1 MAVQFVPVRGK
12 EKNIEVLD
20 KQEGRL
26 YFTTDTGKILMDVSN
41 DERIILG
48 GSGASLYYALCENVI
63 ENADGTYSLPNNS
76 LEDQSAKPKEGD
88 LIINSDGAF
97 YKVLIINEDNFVCNR
112 LAVSGTGGGGGGG
125 GDTPSGNKITLTIEG
140 VSSQSQFIY
149 GQIAYITLIAS
160 NTLGNP
166 VAYSIKI
173 INQNGDKTFTDEYT
187 VGDGLFP
194 NNTPVQFELGSKL
207 REGISKVIFTAT
219 ADDCGTAIRERNSIK
234 TIEMRLDKDISFNT
248 RRVFN
253 IANRISIPTMPV
265 GEGITKTLKLYVD
278 GKLIDTRENI
288 TTSGASIELAIPANT
303 LSHGSHNL
311 RIVLS
316 NSAETVFCELSYEI
330 ATFDSSNNTPIIWL
344 GEYSTSI
351 VDHDVLTIP
360 YMVYDPV
367 DPNHA
372 EVYYYLNNNK
382 LASTYGVSYSS
393 TSWAQW
399 RVINYKV
406 GSNALKIETTNGK
419 AEKTFTVSVEQ
430 DSRNMNI
437 VEGGLLIYDAE
448 GRSNQENMS
457 SKTTWLS
464 TGSAKTAVEFN
475 NFNWYNNGWITDD
488 EGNTC
493 LRISNGASIRI
504 PLQVM
509 RSQLLSSGYTF
520 EFVFNLRNVQ
530 KYSTLIR
537 TEEVGGNTENP
548 QVVKTVSS
556 TEGVVVKYYNN
567 RVGLCLG
574 TQEGFFASQSTLVSG
589 RYAEERK
596 LHVSFVVEQKQIGI
610 TSIPLMYMYI
620 NGVNSGVANYNA
632 EHDNFNC
639 GAEAIEINSNFC
651 DIDLYKVRVYQSS
664 LTAIQVVQN
673 MIADYAD
680 PDMYDINMNIVE
692 YNNNI
697 PTINYQQMCEY
708 NKKHPNAPLMPYA
721 IIETLDSEHK
731 LPYVKDPTG
740 KGIIVNVK
748 FVNPYLDYLYESG
761 KLINENEQTE
771 KVRNAPYLNYC
782 PSYKSEHCFLNVQG
796 TSSQGYPRRNFKLKI
811 KGSSTQYG
819 ECVNTYTN
827 GPLAGKTFSKWN
839 MDSTIGANA
848 FTWKAD
854 YMDSSR
860 CHNTGFASFVSTL
873 YSKHPIEDY
882 NKDLKKPGLRTTVYG
897 FPMMVFHKT
906 GEDKY
911 EFVGL
916 YNYNLDKSCKQNF
929 GFDIGKETDLSQ
941 AKNELGE
948 YIPYKDA
955 CECWEF
961 LHNQGGRC
969 SFEAVPLDE
978 TITGGNFDGCLS
990 IVQDYEVRY
999 HADKDSIENAMYKD
1013 WANEDGENFSGTT
1026 NEYRNNYL
1034 KKKYANIDEVLQW
1047 VSSTNSLKATNEL
1060 LPEPIVYDDITYTND
1075 TAEYRL
1081 AKFTKEF
1088 DKHFDKE
1095 YCEIYFIMTELLLC
1109 YDSRGKNL
1117 MLATWG
1123 PKEEGGN
1130 YIWYPIFYDIDTQL
1144 GVNNSGVPYWDY
1156 YVEPTKEK
1164 IFSTPNSVLWNNLWA
1179 CFEGSIKKQY
1189 NSLRANKLTIDKLN
1203 GYYSF
1208 NPEVSHSQAMH
1219 GGRPTMAINVDEYYK
1234 YIDCAIGNGYIDT
1247 TGQIATTTSFFYC
1260 LQGTRELQRA
1270 LFLRNRFNYLDSQWQ
1285 QGDFSYEGSS
1295 QGISLRYNVN
1305 NISTTSDKYIY
1316 NDGSLTQEYINK
1328 CLADGYTITDTYPA
1342 NEFDAELTFNIT
1354 PYLKQY
1360 IFLYHDKIPLPN
1372 IKSED
1377 GKSQAL
1383 TMTASDIKE
1392 AQINSKLP
1400 QQLVSVPGAAY
1411 ISSLGDVSNKYFD
1424 QFLITGAIRIKD
1436 VVIGND
1442 KYGYRNDFL
1451 NFDSFNLSDA
1461 AINDKGQVNPSAKRL
1476 LEKLVISN
1484 LSSLNF
1490 GIEVSGSEKLKEFRA
1505 LGTNIPSVALADG
1518 VQIETLHLPN
1528 TINVLNL
1535 TEPTSLTEVLNEK
1548 PIEYTGEIVK
1558 IYNKVSITKEE
1569 YDSAENGKYFIK
1581 KNGLYTAVDKS
1592 TTEFSAS
1599 TNYYIEK
1606 PIQEYKFTN
1615 KKGLYIEGL
1624 TDANEINADSLLH
1637 LNRISI
1643 VGGQMGYN
1651 SYVVVDKAVKIKQ
1664 QMQKNA
1670 YLGDN
1675 YSPSLAINLENIN
1688 WTPYRLVE
1696 YGEVPFKIIVLD
1708 QETYRADG
1716 TYYILNDEGKYEPSY
1731 GSFVINQVYYY
1742 IPYTYA
1748 KKTDHY
1754 TFKKYDILDNQKKLV
1769 STWQKDTLNGYIYEY
1784 DASKDLIDKAPKDL
1798 SMIDTFIAS
1807 YIGSSKEN
1815 YFIDTAQRADG
1826 DISNKKPYMSGNIF
1840 IHNEDGEEIDELQ
1853 LRNYYKVYYPDLNIF
1868 VAKAKTSYTAKFIRI
1883 ETNSQG
1889 EEFETEVDVLKQ
1901 SADGGVVYPNCTE
1914 IEPVRL
1920 HYKFKGWS
1928 LNPKATKGYGLGD
1941 SKLMDAWEDYAKQH
1955 PYSNEND
1962 TYTFYAIFEEIKHI
1976 IGLTRPYHANA
1987 MIGSISGVY
1996 GASMR
2001 RAYLGVQDAST
2012 QNVPDEV
2019 NGHVHYFD
2027 STELLK
2033 DHQRYVLVGYQRRPD
2048 WTDTDRGSTWNSA
2061 SIKQLE
2067 DLYFHT
2073 TDDNILF
2080 GFDEKY
2086 DTIFEEDFSV
2096 VQVVRP
2102 RSVYEEPYGKVELTT
2117 GQYYSFKRDETTNNT
2132 CWLTA
2137 CNGIA
2142 GNFTNILT
2150 IPAKAYYLTNGMVDV
2165 KGIMSGAV
2173 SDYTIIKAVFF
2184 EEGSTLTHI
2193 DTSAFENW
2201 NALEQ
2206 IELPNT
2212 LIYIGENAF
2221 AGCPNLTSL
2230 TTIGSAASQL
2240 PSLKNIGA
2248 RAFAGCSKL
2257 TSLTIGDESHKLSIN
2272 DIGENVFENS
2282 GLTNIDIYVK
2292 ETGFDENKYYTK
2304 WAVPAGATI
2313 TCK

>member
-125 GDTPSGNKITLTIEG
+125 GDTPSGNKITLTVEG

-253 IANRISIPTMPV
+253 IADRISVPTMPV
-265 GEGITKTLKLYVD
+265 GEGITKTLKLYAD

-316 NSAETVFCELSYEI
+316 NSAETIFCELSYEI

-344 GEYSTSI
+344 SEYSASI

-372 EVYYYLNNNK
+372 EVYYYLNDNK

-406 GSNALKIETTNGK
+406 GSNTLKIETTDGK
-419 AEKTFTVSVEQ
+419 AEKIFTVRVEQ

-437 VEGGLLIYDAE
+437 VEGGYLIYDAE
-448 GRSNQENMS
+448 GRSNQENAS
-457 SKTTWLS
+457 SRATWLS
-464 TGSAKTAVEFN
+464 TGSLKTAVEFN

-488 EGNTC
+488 DGNTC

-509 RSQLLSSGYTF
+509 RSQILSSGYTF

-530 KYSTLIR
+530 KYSTLI
-537 TEEVGGNTENP
+537 TTKVVGEDTDNP
-548 QVVKTVSS
+548 QVVKTVTS
-556 TEGVVVKYYNN
+556 TDGVVIKYYKNI
-567 RVGLCLG
+567 GFCLG
-574 TQEGFFASQSTLVSG
+574 TQEGFFSSASTLVSG
-589 RYAEERK
+589 RYAEEQK
-596 LHVSFVVEQKQIGI
+596 LHVSFVVEQKQTGI
-610 TSIPLMYMYI
+610 TSIPLIYMYI
-620 NGVNSGVANYNA
+620 NGINSGVATYNA
-632 EHDNFNC
+632 ENDDFRCDAN
-639 GAEAIEINSNFC
+639 AIEINSDFC
-651 DIDLYKVRVYQSS
+651 DIDLYKVRVYRSS

-673 MIADYAD
+673 MIADYVD

-692 YNNNI
+692 YNNNV

-708 NKKHPNAPLMPYA
+708 NRQHPDAPLMPYA
-721 IIETLDSEHK
+721 IIETLDSKHM
-731 LPYVKDPTG
+731 LPYIKG
-740 KGIIVNVK
+740 KGIVVNTK
-748 FVNPYLDYLYESG
+748 FVNPYLDYQYEQG
-761 KLINENEQTE
+761 KIDGQN
-771 KVRNAPYLNYC
+771 YLRSC

-827 GPLAGKTFSKWN
+827 GPQAGQTFSKWF
-839 MDSTIGANA
+839 MDSGIGANV

-860 CHNTGFASFVSTL
+860 CHNSGFASFVSIL
-873 YSKHPIEDY
+873 YNKHPIRDY
-882 NKDLKKPGLRTTVYG
+882 IKDLDDKDPRLDGLRTTVYG
-897 FPMMVFHKT
+897 FPMMVFHKK
-906 GEDKY
+906 GDDNY

-916 YNYNLDKSCKQNF
+916 YNYNLDKSCKDNF
-929 GFDIGKETDLSQ
+929 GFTFDGQDKHSWV
-941 AKNELGE
+941 KNDAGE
-948 YIPYKDA
+948 YLPYKKA

-961 LHNQGGRC
+961 SNNKGLRC
-969 SFEAVPLDE
+969 SFKWVPFDE
-978 TITGGNFDGCLS
+978 KITTEGKQKDIINIID
-990 IVQDYEVRY
+990 DYEVRY
-999 HADKDSIENAMYKD
+999 HDDKDSIENAINGD
-1013 WANEDGENFSGTT
+1013 WANDKGENFSIKDADER
-1026 NEYRNNYL
+1026 NEYL
-1034 KKKYANIDEVLQW
+1034 MKKYARINSVLEW
-1047 VSSTNSLKATNEL
+1047 VSSTDPDVATNKP
-1060 LPEPIVYDDITYTND
+1060 LPAPVIYGKVSYTND
-1075 TAEYRL
+1075 TKEYRL
-1081 AKFTKEF
+1081 AKFKNEF
-1088 DKHFDKE
+1088 DQHFNRE

-1123 PKEEGGN
+1123 PQEEDGN
-1130 YIWYPIFYDIDTQL
+1130 DIWYPIFYDIDTQL

-1156 YVEPTKEK
+1156 YIEPTEQN
-1164 IFSTPNSVLWNNLWA
+1164 IFSTPNSVLWNNLWTA
-1179 CFEGSIKKQY
+1179 FSGSIMGRY
-1189 NSLRANKLTIDKLN
+1189 NDLRSSILTINNLN
-1203 GYYSF
+1203 GYYNF
-1208 NPEVSHSQAMH
+1208 NPEVSHSNAMR
-1219 GGRPTMAINVDEYYK
+1219 GGRPIMAINVDEYYK

-1247 TGQIATTTSFFYC
+1247 TGHVAHSSSYFYC

-1285 QGDFSYEGSS
+1285 QGDFSVAGAEL
-1295 QGISLRYNVN
+1295 GIRGRYDLNDNVN
-1305 NISTTSDKYIY
+1305 TSDKYVY
-1316 NDGSLTQEYINK
+1316 GPDLTDDQKKEASANGYIF
-1328 CLADGYTITDTYPA
+1328 TDFYPA
-1342 NEFDAELTFNIT
+1342 NDFDTELTFNLT

-1360 IFLYHDKIPLPN
+1360 LTLYHDNTPINNVKA
-1372 IKSED
+1372 ED
-1377 GKSQAL
+1377 GQPQAVSL
-1383 TMTASDIKE
+1383 SGDDIKK
-1392 AQINSKLP
+1392 ARASIKPVP
-1400 QQLVSVPGAAY
+1400 QQIFKMPGPAY
-1411 ISSLGDVSNKYFD
+1411 ILSLGDVSNKYFD
-1424 QFLITGAIRIKD
+1424 ELRIQNAIRLKD
-1436 VVIGND
+1436 VLVGND
-1442 KYGYRNDFL
+1442 RYGYRNDLL
-1451 NFDSFNLSDA
+1451 NDTSFQLDA
-1461 AINDKGQVNPSAKRL
+1461 EAIKNDGSVNTTAKRL
-1476 LEKLVISN
+1476 LEKIVLSN
-1484 LSSLNF
+1484 LSSLRSSLD
-1490 GIEVSGSEKLKEFRA
+1490 ISGSEKLKEFRA
-1505 LGTNIPSVALADG
+1505 LGTNLQSVALADG
-1518 VQIETLHLPN
+1518 VQIETLHLPS

-1535 TEPTSLTEVLNEK
+1535 TEPTSLTKILNEK

-1599 TNYYIEK
+1599 TDYYIEK
-1606 PIQEYKFTN
+1606 SIQEYKFTN

-1643 VGGQMGYN
+1643 IGGQMGYN

-1696 YGEVPFKIIVLD
+1696 YGEVPFKMIVLD

-1731 GSFVINQVYYY
+1731 GGFVINQVYYY

-2001 RAYLGVQDAST
+2001 RAYLGIQDAST

-2221 AGCPNLTSL
+2221 AGCSNLTSL